1 MKLFSRASR
10 ILVPIRLPEPDDLPD
25 RMVERLGNTR
35 VLLVGWLEVPE
46 QTPPEQAKEELDDT
60 GEEAIARIRERLEEA
75 GAEVEVRRLFTPDLI
90 ATIQS
95 VGAEEECDAALIAG
109 TIHAVDRVLVALRGE
124 PDVGVVA
131 RLVADLSEDRP
142 DRITLLHIS
151 EDEAD
156 LGRDLSDRVLDALER
171 EGVDTDRVETR
182 VEASDEPEDRVVDV
196 CREDDV
202 EIVVVPEYGEMD
214 ERLFGSFAARLARD
228 ADLPVL
234 VVRTGES
241 D

>member
-35 VLLVGWLEVPE
+35 ILLVGWLEVPE

-60 GEEAIARIRERLEEA
+60 GEAALARIRERLEEA
-75 GAEVEVRRLFTPDLI
+75 GAEVETRHLFTPDLI

-95 VGAEEECDAALIAG
+95 VGAEEACDAALIAG
-109 TIHAVDRVLVALRGE
+109 PIRAVDRVLVVLRDE
-124 PDVGVVA
+124 PDVDVVA

-142 DRITLLHIS
+142 DRVTLLHIS

-156 LGRDLSDRVLDALER
+156 LGRDLSDRVLNALEQQ
-171 EGVDTDRVETR
+171 GVDTDRVETR

-202 EIVVVPEYGEMD
+202 EIVVVPEHGEME

-228 ADLPVL
+228 ADMPVL
-234 VVRTGES
+234 VVRMGGS